1 MGRVWESPRGNLYA
15 SGLVDLQPDD
25 PDAAT
30 LALLAAVALYDA
42 IAIWAPAIQLKWP
55 NDVLLGNGAKL
66 SGILLERKG
75 DAVVVGFGV
84 NLAHHPH
91 ELDRLV
97 SSIAA
102 LGVVPPTPAKFL
114 DALADTFARWL
125 TRWRTDGMGVI
136 SAAWLTR
143 AHPVGTALTVN
154 LPDCERLEGLFDGLS
169 DECAL
174 RLRLADGAVRVIH
187 AGDVFLI

>member
-125 TRWRTDGMGVI
+125 ARWRTDGMGVI

>member
-84 NLAHHPH
+84 NLAHHPN

-125 TRWRTDGMGVI
+125 ARWRTDGMGVI